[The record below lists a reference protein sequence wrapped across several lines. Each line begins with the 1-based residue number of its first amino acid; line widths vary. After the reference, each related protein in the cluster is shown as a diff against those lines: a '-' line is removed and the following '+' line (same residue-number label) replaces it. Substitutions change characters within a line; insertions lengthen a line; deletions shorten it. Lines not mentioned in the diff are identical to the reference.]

1 MGTELITPYL
11 HQNSFN
17 RNELTIIGWNRW
29 KPFLC
34 FDYIITTNQFHT
46 TNYRKPLSKDRLHL
60 HNEIMRLHKKGWG
73 YTKIHRHLLQNGFEI
88 GKSRTTVDKILKK
101 MKKRE
106 EFLSQTIISEIEN
119 FRVKWLKE

>member
-1 MGTELITPYL
+1 M
-11 HQNSFN
+11 
-17 RNELTIIGWNRW
+17 TIVGWNRW

-106 EFLSQTIISEIEN
+106 EFLSNNKKGRFGS
-119 FRVKWLKE
+119 FRVEVRKF